1 MPTRATE
8 DITTPGPFVLHDATL
23 ADAADHALVVID
35 DPIDDAAPILADE
48 EEDDDGATDVAVSV
62 VSEDTDE
69 RFAGADPVRVYLTQM
84 ARGTLLSRE
93 GEVAIAKRI
102 EDDERRATLV
112 ALMTPVGLRHVLGLG
127 DRVRAGEL
135 GMREVVQDG
144 GDDEADRADDD
155 PRRRAEFLARISR
168 VRRLM
173 REREAALRDAPRRG
187 ARTRGVD
194 RVQRIEDRLATAL
207 LELRLGRHQIAAVQD
222 ELVRAAAWLARV
234 DDDGTLPLAVT
245 ARARARAA
253 AARDAHYD
261 VHRLEQV
268 LGLPGAA
275 VLRVVEDIQ
284 AAAAR
289 AQVARQEL
297 VEANLRLVVSIAK
310 RYLHRGLQF
319 LDLIQEG
326 NIGLMRA
333 VEKFEYQRGY
343 KFSTYATWWIRQA
356 ITRAIADQARTIRI
370 PVHMVE
376 TINKLV
382 RVSRTLVQELGR
394 EPTPEEIGTRM
405 ELSGDRVRK
414 HPPDHAGAAVARDAR
429 GRGGG
434 RASRRL
440 HRRRAGRDAPRGRRR
455 HRAAAASAQG
465 AGNAHPAGGAGAPPA
480 IRDRRSR
487 RADARRGRDA
497 VLGDAG
503 ARPPDRS
510 EGAAEAAAS
519 GSGAA
524 APGFLRGV
532 TGLAAD
538 AVRWFGVFACG
549 PIAQTVRAA
558 GS

>member
-1 MPTRATE
+1 M
-8 DITTPGPFVLHDATL
+8 
-23 ADAADHALVVID
+23 
-35 DPIDDAAPILADE
+35 
-48 EEDDDGATDVAVSV
+48 
-62 VSEDTDE
+62 
-69 RFAGADPVRVYLTQM
+69 RVYLTQM
-84 ARGTLLSRE
+84 AKGTLLSRE

-102 EDDERRATLV
+102 EDDERRVTLV

-144 GDDEADRADDD
+144 GDDDEADREDD
-155 PRRRAEFLARISR
+155 PRRRAEFLARITR

-207 LELRLGRHQIAAVQD
+207 LDLRLGRHQVGRGPGRAGARGGVAGT
-222 ELVRAAAWLARV
+222 RRRRRHAAARRQAR
-234 DDDGTLPLAVT
+234 T
-245 ARARARAA
+245 RARGE
-253 AARDAHYD
+253 AARDAHHD
-261 VHRLEQV
+261 VHRLEQL

-382 RVSRTLVQELGR
+382 RVSRALVQELGR
-394 EPTPEEIGTRM
+394 EPTPEEIGSRM
-405 ELSGDRVRK
+405 ELSGDRVRRD
-414 HPPDHAGAAVARDAR
+414 PPRSR
-429 GRGGG
+429 G
-434 RASRRL
+434 SRC
-440 HRRRAGRDAPRGRRR
+440 
-455 HRAAAASAQG
+455 
-465 AGNAHPAGGAGAPPA
+465 
-480 IRDRRSR
+480 RSR
-487 RADARRGRDA
+487 RPWARRRTGISA
-497 VLGDAG
+497 TSSPTS
-503 ARPPDRS
+503 RP
-510 EGAAEAAAS
+510 
-519 GSGAA
+519 
-524 APGFLRGV
+524 
-532 TGLAAD
+532 
-538 AVRWFGVFACG
+538 
-549 PIAQTVRAA
+549 
-558 GS
+558 